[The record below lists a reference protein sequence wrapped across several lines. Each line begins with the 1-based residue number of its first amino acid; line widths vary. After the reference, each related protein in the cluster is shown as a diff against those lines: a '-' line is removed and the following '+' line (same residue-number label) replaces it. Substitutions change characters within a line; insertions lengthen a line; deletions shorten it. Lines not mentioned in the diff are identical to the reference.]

1 MMYNDDEIRR
11 ILDGA
16 TAPDPTLPIEDPE
29 VLAETVVRVDLGAF
43 LGMLELYVGDRP
55 DLALAGEEPQV
66 CFLFPDGGNREPS
79 ESQKVAL
86 EIRVCDLEL
95 YLSAM
100 QKALERAR
108 RMGVLPS
115 QAPRG
120 GKTA

>member
-1 MMYNDDEIRR
+1 MMYDDDEIRR
-11 ILDGA
+11 IFDGA
-16 TAPDPTLPIEDPE
+16 TAPEPATSLPDPE

-55 DLALAGEEPQV
+55 DLVLAGEEPQV
-66 CFLFPDGGNREPS
+66 CFLFPDGGNLAPS

-108 RMGVLPS
+108 RMGVLPRVVAS
-115 QAPRG
+115 DRS
-120 GKTA
+120 